1 MVHIVY
7 VMKQNRQISMESL
20 REREREEN
28 GGTKYN
34 LYYLKTSNNYK
45 SVTKIGYMLTNLGQI
60 PFMLLTTIA

>member
-1 MVHIVY
+1 
-7 VMKQNRQISMESL
+7 MESL